1 MGETNSK
8 KNEEREL
15 RKKEVFYNKVTAIV
29 SVISII
35 LASIALG
42 AVYYDKYSGD
52 VKPLSPSQYGII
64 RGIGSFPSDFLI
76 LPVTWENTM
85 TRAVEIRNPTLILYE
100 LNANSEDTGKQI
112 RYTMDGELRD
122 VSGNSINNMDY
133 SYKNSIQLEPNSLTQ
148 RAMVFHTESWWNPNN
163 NAYNFTFKSGENYRV
178 TLCYNKNGV
187 EQSELSL
194 FILHIYPS
202 ADRLGP
208 ADHKWDFWEAN

>member
-1 MGETNSK
+1 MEEKNSK
-8 KNEEREL
+8 ENEEREL

-35 LASIALG
+35 LASIALC

-64 RGIGSFPSDFLI
+64 RGMGSFPSDFLI
-76 LPVTWENTM
+76 IPLTWENTM
-85 TRAVEIRNPTLILYE
+85 ARAVEIRNPTLVLYE
-100 LNANSEDTGKQI
+100 LTANIEDTGKQI

-148 RAMVFHTESWWNPNN
+148 RVMVFHTESWWNPNN
-163 NAYNFTFKSGENYRV
+163 SDSKFTFKKDESYRV
-178 TLCYNKNGV
+178 SLCYDKNGIK
-187 EQSELSL
+187 QPELPL

-202 ADRLGP
+202 VERLGL
-208 ADHKWDFWEAN
+208 ADHKWDFWEVD